1 MNLDKY
7 IKIML
12 TKLSEKYK
20 VTIVEIIVGKSKKI
34 SKNYTVSLERTYRD
48 KLYKTTERFNSKRQL
63 VSWLMCQK

>member
-7 IKIML
+7 IRIML
-12 TKLSEKYK
+12 TKLSKKYK
-20 VTIVEIIVGKSKKI
+20 VTIVEIIVGKNEKI
-34 SKNYTVSLERTYRD
+34 SKNYTVSLEIYRD

>member
-7 IKIML
+7 IRIML
-12 TKLSEKYK
+12 TKLSKKYK
-20 VTIVEIIVGKSKKI
+20 VTIVEIIVGKNEKL
-34 SKNYTVSLERTYRD
+34 SKNYTVSLERIYRN